1 MVPIE
6 QNQVVKKGAQN
17 TSSTSETTEA
27 PLPDDGVEA
36 SQNEKKNKEINTIP
50 KIDIM
55 QQTSWEVNK

>member
-36 SQNEKKNKEINTIP
+36 SQKEKNKKINTIP
-50 KIDIM
+50 KIDIIY
-55 QQTSWEVNK
+55 QTS